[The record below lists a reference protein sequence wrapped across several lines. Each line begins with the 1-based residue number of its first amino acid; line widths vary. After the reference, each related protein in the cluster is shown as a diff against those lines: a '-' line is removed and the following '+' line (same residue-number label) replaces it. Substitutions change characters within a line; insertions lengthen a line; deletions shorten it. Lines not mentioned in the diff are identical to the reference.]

1 MSHEPEDRSIE
12 ACDPEGG
19 RRSKEVLRE
28 MEMCY
33 QKTIGTYC
41 VRKYIYIYI
50 HRYYLCTR
58 YHFRMVFNI
67 YIAK

>member
-41 VRKYIYIYI
+41 VRKYIYIYTFI
-50 HRYYLCTR
+50 DI
-58 YHFRMVFNI
+58 I
-67 YIAK
+67 YVHAIIFAWFLIFT